1 MEIILYGVIAAIM
14 GTVLFLTF
22 KAIGR
27 GMDARGELKRDG
39 TLDKNKEDPY
49 TFKSVEDDENDK
61 ILEKLKDKDLSPEDL
76 KNLYDEIKRTV
87 SYTHLTLPTT
97 ERV

>member
-1 MEIILYGVIAAIM
+1 MEIILYVVIAAIM

-61 ILEKLKDKDLSPEDL
+61 ILEKLKDKNLSPEDL
-76 KNLYDEIKRTV
+76 KNLYDEINKRKKN
-87 SYTHLTLPTT
+87 
-97 ERV
+97 

>member
-14 GTVLFLTF
+14 GIVLFLTF

-49 TFKSVEDDENDK
+49 TFKSVEDD
-61 ILEKLKDKDLSPEDL
+61 
-76 KNLYDEIKRTV
+76 
-87 SYTHLTLPTT
+87 
-97 ERV
+97 

>member
-1 MEIILYGVIAAIM
+1 MEFILYGAIAAIM

-22 KAIGR
+22 KAIGS

-76 KNLYDEIKRTV
+76 KNLYDEIKRKKN
-87 SYTHLTLPTT
+87 
-97 ERV
+97 

>member
-14 GTVLFLTF
+14 GTVLFLTV

-27 GMDARGELKRDG
+27 GMDARGDLKIDG

-76 KNLYDEIKRTV
+76 KNLYDEIKRKKN
-87 SYTHLTLPTT
+87 
-97 ERV
+97 

>member
-1 MEIILYGVIAAIM
+1 MEYLFYTAIALIM
-14 GTVLFLTF
+14 GLVLYLAL
-22 KAIGR
+22 KAIGS
-27 GMDARGELKRDG
+27 GLDARSDLKRDG

-76 KNLYDEIKRTV
+76 KNLYKEIKRKKN
-87 SYTHLTLPTT
+87 
-97 ERV
+97 

>member
-1 MEIILYGVIAAIM
+1 MEIFLYGVIAAIM

-39 TLDKNKEDPY
+39 ALDKNKEDPY

-76 KNLYDEIKRTV
+76 KNLYDEIKRKKN
-87 SYTHLTLPTT
+87 
-97 ERV
+97 

>member
-39 TLDKNKEDPY
+39 TLDKNREDPY
-49 TFKSVEDDENDK
+49 TFKSIEDDENDK
-61 ILEKLKDKDLSPEDL
+61 ILKKLKDKDLSPKDL
-76 KNLYDEIKRTV
+76 KNLYDKIKRKKN
-87 SYTHLTLPTT
+87 
-97 ERV
+97 

>member
-1 MEIILYGVIAAIM
+1 MEIILYVVIAAIM

-39 TLDKNKEDPY
+39 ILDKNKEDPY

-61 ILEKLKDKDLSPEDL
+61 ILKKLKDKNLSPEDL
-76 KNLYDEIKRTV
+76 KNLYDEINKRKKN
-87 SYTHLTLPTT
+87 
-97 ERV
+97 

>member
-1 MEIILYGVIAAIM
+1 MEYLFYTAIALIM
-14 GTVLFLTF
+14 GLVLYLAL
-22 KAIGR
+22 KAIGS
-27 GMDARGELKRDG
+27 GLDARSDLKRDG

-76 KNLYDEIKRTV
+76 KNLYNKIKKKK
-87 SYTHLTLPTT
+87 
-97 ERV
+97 

>member
-27 GMDARGELKRDG
+27 GMNARGELKRDG

-49 TFKSVEDDENDK
+49 TFKSVEDDEDDK
-61 ILEKLKDKDLSPEDL
+61 ILEKLKDKNLSPEDL
-76 KNLYDEIKRTV
+76 KKLYDEIKKKQD
-87 SYTHLTLPTT
+87 
-97 ERV
+97 

>member
-1 MEIILYGVIAAIM
+1 MMAYFLYIVIALIM
-14 GTVLFLTF
+14 VTVLYLTF

-39 TLDKNKEDPY
+39 TLDRNKEDPY
-49 TFKSVEDDENDK
+49 IFKSIENDEDDK

-76 KNLYDEIKRTV
+76 KNLYEEIKRKKN
-87 SYTHLTLPTT
+87 
-97 ERV
+97 

>member
-1 MEIILYGVIAAIM
+1 MV
-14 GTVLFLTF
+14 TVLYLTF

-39 TLDKNKEDPY
+39 TLDRNKEDPY
-49 TFKSVEDDENDK
+49 IFKSIENDEDDK

-76 KNLYDEIKRTV
+76 KNLYEEIKRKKN
-87 SYTHLTLPTT
+87 
-97 ERV
+97 

>member
-1 MEIILYGVIAAIM
+1 M

-39 TLDKNKEDPY
+39 TLEKNKEDPY
-49 TFKSVEDDENDK
+49 TFKSIQEDEDDNF
-61 ILEKLKDKDLSPEDL
+61 
-76 KNLYDEIKRTV
+76 
-87 SYTHLTLPTT
+87 
-97 ERV
+97 

>member
-14 GTVLFLTF
+14 GIVLFLTF

-27 GMDARGELKRDG
+27 GMDARGDLKRDG
-39 TLDKNKEDPY
+39 TSDKNKEDPY

-76 KNLYDEIKRTV
+76 KNLYDEIKKKKN
-87 SYTHLTLPTT
+87 
-97 ERV
+97 

>member
-1 MEIILYGVIAAIM
+1 MEIILYVVIAAIM

-39 TLDKNKEDPY
+39 ILDKNKEDPY

-76 KNLYDEIKRTV
+76 KNLYDEIKRKKN
-87 SYTHLTLPTT
+87 
-97 ERV
+97 

>member
-1 MEIILYGVIAAIM
+1 MAYFLYIVIALIM
-14 GTVLFLTF
+14 VTVLYLTF

-39 TLDKNKEDPY
+39 TLDRNKEDPY
-49 TFKSVEDDENDK
+49 IFKSIENDEDDK

-76 KNLYDEIKRTV
+76 KNLYEEIKRKKN
-87 SYTHLTLPTT
+87 
-97 ERV
+97 

>member
-1 MEIILYGVIAAIM
+1 MEIILYGIIAAIM
-14 GTVLFLTF
+14 VTVLFLTF

-27 GMDARGELKRDG
+27 GIDARGELKRDG

-49 TFKSVEDDENDK
+49 VFKSTEDDENDR

-76 KNLYDEIKRTV
+76 KNLYKEIKRKKN
-87 SYTHLTLPTT
+87 
-97 ERV
+97 

>member
-39 TLDKNKEDPY
+39 TLDKNREDPY
-49 TFKSVEDDENDK
+49 IFKSVEDDENDK
-61 ILEKLKDKDLSPEDL
+61 ILEKLKDKNLSPEDL
-76 KNLYDEIKRTV
+76 KNLYDEINKRKKN
-87 SYTHLTLPTT
+87 
-97 ERV
+97 

>member
-1 MEIILYGVIAAIM
+1 MEIILYVVIAAIM
-14 GTVLFLTF
+14 GTVLFLAF

-61 ILEKLKDKDLSPEDL
+61 ILEKLKDKNLSPEDL
-76 KNLYDEIKRTV
+76 KNLYDEIKRKKN
-87 SYTHLTLPTT
+87 
-97 ERV
+97 

>member
-14 GTVLFLTF
+14 GTVLFLTV

-27 GMDARGELKRDG
+27 GMDARGDLKIDG

-61 ILEKLKDKDLSPEDL
+61 ILEKLKDKNLSPEDL
-76 KNLYDEIKRTV
+76 KKMYEEVQKKIKEPV
-87 SYTHLTLPTT
+87 N
-97 ERV
+97 

>member
-1 MEIILYGVIAAIM
+1 MEYFFYTAIFTIM
-14 GTVLFLTF
+14 GLVLYLAI
-22 KAIGR
+22 KAIGT
-27 GMDARGELKRDG
+27 GLDARSDLKRDG

-76 KNLYDEIKRTV
+76 KNLYDEIKRKKN
-87 SYTHLTLPTT
+87 
-97 ERV
+97 

>member
-1 MEIILYGVIAAIM
+1 MEIILYGIMAVLM

-27 GMDARGELKRDG
+27 GMDARGDLQRDG

-49 TFKSVEDDENDK
+49 VFTSIEDEKNDK
-61 ILEKLKDKDLSPEDL
+61 ILEKLKDKNLSPEDL
-76 KNLYDEIKRTV
+76 KKLYDEIKKKQD
-87 SYTHLTLPTT
+87 
-97 ERV
+97 